1 MYFSKFATV
10 LVTATTL
17 VGCAHPIVVS
27 PDVAK
32 LEMTNKAAPHKAVV
46 GYYISDEQRA
56 REVITPGG
64 GGDRVSYFPY
74 RDMETGLY
82 KVLGNSFVDVVRLKS
97 PTDAAAV
104 SQNKVGYIITPQVTT
119 NSQSPSPFTWPPTQ
133 FTVDLSANIT
143 DSVGKPI
150 ATKTVQG
157 IGRAEFDEFKSD
169 FGLSG
174 KRAMQDALQ
183 KLQELLSDAKALSN

>member
-1 MYFSKFATV
+1 
-10 LVTATTL
+10 
-17 VGCAHPIVVS
+17 
-27 PDVAK
+27 
-32 LEMTNKAAPHKAVV
+32 
-46 GYYISDEQRA
+46 
-56 REVITPGG
+56 
-64 GGDRVSYFPY
+64 
-74 RDMETGLY
+74 
-82 KVLGNSFVDVVRLKS
+82 VVRLKS
-97 PTDAAAV
+97 PTDAAAI
-104 SQNKVGYIITPQVTT
+104 SQHKVGYILTPQVTT

-143 DSVGKPI
+143 DTVGKPI

-183 KLQELLSDAKALSN
+183 KLQELLSDAKAFSN

>member
-1 MYFSKFATV
+1 MYFTKFAAV

-27 PDVAK
+27 PDIAK
-32 LEMTNKAAPHKAVV
+32 LESTNKVAPHKAVV

-82 KVLGNSFVDVVRLKS
+82 KVLGNSFADVVRLKS
-97 PTDAAAV
+97 PTDAAV
-104 SQNKVGYIITPQVTT
+104 ISQNKVGYIITPQVTT

-183 KLQELLSDAKALSN
+183 KLQELLSDARTLSN

>member
-1 MYFSKFATV
+1 MYFTKVATIFATA
-10 LVTATTL
+10 TAL

-32 LEMTNKAAPHKAVV
+32 LETTAKVAPHKAVV
-46 GYYISDEQRA
+46 GYFISDEQRA

-82 KVLGNSFVDVVRLKS
+82 KVLGNSFTDVVRLKS
-97 PTDAAAV
+97 PTDTVAIT
-104 SQNKVGYIITPQVTT
+104 QNNVGYIITPQVTT

-143 DSVGKPI
+143 DNIGKPI
-150 ATKTVQG
+150 VTKTVQG
-157 IGRAEFDEFKSD
+157 VGRAEFEEFKSD